1 MDVLTFIA
9 KLVEY
14 AAWPLVVLT
23 VFLFL
28 RKELIRSIPR
38 LQRLKF
44 KDAELEFQ
52 QKVQEIESALPAGFE
67 GAAAAVEIEERLKF
81 LACMSP
87 RLAII
92 EAWSQIEFA
101 LGQYAAAQRLVTPE
115 EKTRANIAYHE
126 VAKDVLNADEAL
138 LKRYHDL
145 RQLRNKAVHDHEY
158 EPSPD
163 NAYAFAVL
171 AARLIG
177 VIESRAS
184 AA

>member
-1 MDVLTFIA
+1 MDTLTFIA
-9 KLVEY
+9 KFVES
-14 AAWPLVVLT
+14 AAWPLVVL
-23 VFLFL
+23 VIFLVL
-28 RKELIRSIPR
+28 RKEIVRSIPR

-52 QKVQEIESALPAGFE
+52 QKAQEIESALPKTFE
-67 GAAAAVEIEERLKF
+67 GAATATEVEEKLKF
-81 LACMSP
+81 LAQMSP

-101 LGQYAAAQRLVTPE
+101 LGQYASAQRLVTPE
-115 EKTRANIAYHE
+115 ENVRANVAYHE
-126 VAKDVLNADEAL
+126 VAKQVLGADEEL
-138 LKRYHDL
+138 FKRYHDL
-145 RQLRNKAVHDHEY
+145 RQLRNKAVHDHGY
-158 EPSPD
+158 EPSSD